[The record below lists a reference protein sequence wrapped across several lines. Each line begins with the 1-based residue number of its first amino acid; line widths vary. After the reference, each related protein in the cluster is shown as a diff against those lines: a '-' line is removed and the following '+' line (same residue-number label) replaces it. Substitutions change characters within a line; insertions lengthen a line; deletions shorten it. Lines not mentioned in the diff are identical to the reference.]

1 MSNFDTVF
9 STAPKWTNVEAID
22 ATDVINSAYKNA
34 ELQNKAFKQLTEAG
48 ADVFKYAQ
56 QHKLNEVEKEINAMN
71 LDQFQTTDKAAL
83 IDDLITKYGTD
94 IGGFDAANIN
104 SINKY
109 VDGRNTTLIKD
120 AVDAID
126 YDSKSRKNI
135 TEAMKF
141 DADNIANLIHDL
153 TKTASLL
160 PDGHTDKDKIDQ
172 QIEDLRGKFITKY
185 PYGNNAINRAIQSI
199 TNDDKKAKTEERQLD
214 NAHAD
219 EAVKAY
225 GPAYI
230 SYLTQLSSIKAKE
243 AKANKLEDSEA
254 KKQALAD
261 IAFDKAALTAHYG
274 SDMIESLKNPLILAR
289 LEQVAHNDFH
299 SKRMNEVE
307 YKAATSAIENAK
319 KELELKEY
327 GINVS
332 ARTASEGHA
341 VQLAGINAR
350 GDGSGGSSS
359 EVKARKETN
368 LNRIIDM
375 GVDKKLAAGFIGDD
389 GEFSPVKTLATVIA
403 HANGLK
409 TNEDNLFNTTYDET
423 YSHWLNTKAIQMA
436 KQMRVS
442 EKAFNAY
449 KEVVAEL
456 GVPEIMKRAIIEA
469 GISGRLDKYY
479 TGNGS
484 GPFDSNA
491 VFRNEFRSN
500 IRQVLE
506 DGKML
511 KTIENEVK
519 NNAYHRN
526 AQEFQKILN
535 AIEVAYPTGMNG
547 FIQDNAKTL
556 INNMP
561 FLYYIGP
568 EYREMVKKAA
578 SITSKEKQPS
588 PTNHMSRNAGNTLG
602 VLQQPTAFP
611 TPSNTSPLTG
621 LPKPPPTQKQADKPK
636 DIGKQSTQ
644 QKQQSKSN
652 DKEKNQSKT
661 PTSTAPK
668 TPVGWKRSVENG
680 KKSLDEALRHFGI
693 N

>member
-9 STAPKWTNVEAID
+9 STAPKWTNIEAID

-120 AVDAID
+120 ELDTFDHA
-126 YDSKSRKNI
+126 SKSRKNI
-135 TEAMKF
+135 TEAMQF

-172 QIEDLRGKFITKY
+172 QIENLRRKFITKY

-199 TNDDKKAKTEERQLD
+199 INDDKKAKTEERQLD
-214 NAHAD
+214 NAYAD
-219 EAVKAY
+219 GFVKAY

-230 SYLTQLSSIKAKE
+230 SYLTQLSNIKAKE

-319 KELELKEY
+319 KELDIKWAKVNNDYKLGKQE
-327 GINVS
+327 
-332 ARTASEGHA
+332 
-341 VQLAGINAR
+341 NAIKLFKATNE
-350 GDGSGGSSS
+350 DKGSGRSSS
-359 EVKARKETN
+359 EVKDATKNNVNRLTSIGLTEEQALGFIGENGEFNPNKVLASTLAYANKLHTQHNNSHIQGSKVSSSEWFTKEAPNLAKNAGVSDTRLRDYFDLARKHGKTDVERIKIVEAGIAGRLDIAYQGN
-368 LNRIIDM
+368 GWGIIDM
-375 GVDKKLAAGFIGDD
+375 FGVARNDSLDNM
-389 GEFSPVKTLATVIA
+389 EYTL
-403 HANGLK
+403 
-409 TNEDNLFNTTYDET
+409 
-423 YSHWLNTKAIQMA
+423 LNKN
-436 KQMRVS
+436 V
-442 EKAFNAY
+442 
-449 KEVVAEL
+449 L
-456 GVPEIMKRAIIEA
+456 H
-469 GISGRLDKYY
+469 
-479 TGNGS
+479 
-484 GPFDSNA
+484 
-491 VFRNEFRSN
+491 N
-500 IRQVLE
+500 IRTE
-506 DGKML
+506 
-511 KTIENEVK
+511 IANEAFYRAA
-519 NNAYHRN
+519 NDFSLYL
-526 AQEFQKILN
+526 Q
-535 AIEVAYPTGMNG
+535 AINTAYPTGLEG
-547 FIQDNAKTL
+547 FVRDNAVTL
-556 INNMP
+556 NQN
-561 FLYYIGP
+561 
-568 EYREMVKKAA
+568 KAFKQYA
-578 SITSKEKQPS
+578 DANTIKLLDEALEASKEKVDNPFYVPNNPS
-588 PTNHMSRNAGNTLG
+588 P
-602 VLQQPTAFP
+602 
-611 TPSNTSPLTG
+611 
-621 LPKPPPTQKQADKPK
+621 
-636 DIGKQSTQ
+636 Q

-652 DKEKNQSKT
+652 DKGKNQSKT

-668 TPVGWKRSVENG
+668 TPVGWERSVENG
-680 KKSLDEALRHFGI
+680 KKSLDKVLKYFNLR
-693 N
+693 

>member
-1 MSNFDTVF
+1 MGNFDTVF
-9 STAPKWTNVEAID
+9 STAPKWVNVEAID

-34 ELQNKAFKQLTEAG
+34 ELQNKAFDKLASAG
-48 ADVFKYAQ
+48 ADVFTYAQ

-120 AVDAID
+120 ELDTFDHA
-126 YDSKSRKNI
+126 SKSRKNI
-135 TEAMKF
+135 TEAMQF

-172 QIEDLRGKFITKY
+172 QIENLRRKFITKY

-199 TNDDKKAKTEERQLD
+199 INDDKKAKTEERQLD
-214 NAHAD
+214 NAYAD
-219 EAVKAY
+219 GFVKAY

-230 SYLTQLSSIKAKE
+230 SYLTQLSNIKAKE
-243 AKANKLEDSEA
+243 AEANKLEDSEA

-319 KELELKEY
+319 KELDIKWAKVNNDYKLGKQE
-327 GINVS
+327 
-332 ARTASEGHA
+332 
-341 VQLAGINAR
+341 NAIKLFKATNE
-350 GDGSGGSSS
+350 DKGSGRSSS
-359 EVKARKETN
+359 EVKDATKNNVNRLTSIGLTEEQALGFIGENGEFNPNKVLASTLAYANKLHTQHNNSHIQGSKVSSSEWFTKEAPNLAKNAGVSDTRLRDYFDLARKHGKTDAERIKIVEAGIAGRLDIAYQGN
-368 LNRIIDM
+368 GWGIIDM
-375 GVDKKLAAGFIGDD
+375 FGVARNDSLDNMEYTLLNKK
-389 GEFSPVKTLATVIA
+389 V
-403 HANGLK
+403 
-409 TNEDNLFNTTYDET
+409 
-423 YSHWLNTKAIQMA
+423 
-436 KQMRVS
+436 
-442 EKAFNAY
+442 
-449 KEVVAEL
+449 
-456 GVPEIMKRAIIEA
+456 
-469 GISGRLDKYY
+469 LD
-479 TGNGS
+479 
-484 GPFDSNA
+484 
-491 VFRNEFRSN
+491 N
-500 IRQVLE
+500 IRTE
-506 DGKML
+506 
-511 KTIENEVK
+511 IANEAFYRAA
-519 NNAYHRN
+519 NDFSLYL
-526 AQEFQKILN
+526 Q
-535 AIEVAYPTGMNG
+535 AINTAYPTGLEG
-547 FIQDNAKTL
+547 FVKDNAVALDQNKA
-556 INNMP
+556 
-561 FLYYIGP
+561 F
-568 EYREMVKKAA
+568 KKYADA
-578 SITSKEKQPS
+578 
-588 PTNHMSRNAGNTLG
+588 NTIKL
-602 VLQQPTAFP
+602 LDEALEAFP
-611 TPSNTSPLTG
+611 
-621 LPKPPPTQKQADKPK
+621 
-636 DIGKQSTQ
+636 Q
-644 QKQQSKSN
+644 QKQQSKSS